1 MLALKFDDGIFRL
14 FLAEFGSAY
23 GDKQIL
29 FRVRIDRIPAER
41 AKEKGIVGYNRLY
54 DVTGNENYVDKYC
67 SYKKFSYYYIEVP
80 EQEKKQVNFNSVD
93 EVIGMIRNSLINK
106 RKQSAK

>member
-1 MLALKFDDGIFRL
+1 MLALKFNDGVFRL

-41 AKEKGIVGYNRLY
+41 AKEKGIIGYDRLY
-54 DVTGNENYVDKYC
+54 DVTHNEDYVNRYC
-67 SYKKFSYYYIEVP
+67 FLKKFAFHYIEVD
-80 EQEKKQVNFNSVD
+80 ENKNEAVNDVNEMIEK
-93 EVIGMIRNSLINK
+93 IRVSLINK
-106 RKQSAK
+106 KKGL